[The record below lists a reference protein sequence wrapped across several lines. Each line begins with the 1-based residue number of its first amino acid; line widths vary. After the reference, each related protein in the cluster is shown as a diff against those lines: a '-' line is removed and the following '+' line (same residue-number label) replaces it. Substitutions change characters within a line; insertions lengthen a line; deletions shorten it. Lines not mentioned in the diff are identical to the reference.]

1 MNKIADFMQSPT
13 QLETEQLY
21 PLNAYGSAMSPLFI
35 NLTLWI
41 GVFMLMVIVHIEV
54 DDEEIRNLTIAQRFL
69 GRGILFAIM
78 VSLQAIV
85 CVTGCL
91 FLGVQAEN
99 VAALYMTAVA
109 CSLTYLAIQYT
120 LSTTLQHGNA
130 ASASFWCLCKSRVRR
145 VCIRSSLL
153 RASSRRC
160 IPSSRSR
167 MASTLCAN
175 ASAVSTEICG
185 LASWACFCV
194 VLRSFPVHRHIC
206 APFLTNLNRMFAKQL
221 AEAIS

>member
-1 MNKIADFMQSPT
+1 MQSPT

-41 GVFMLMVIVHIEV
+41 GVFMLMVIMHIEV

-120 LSTTLQHGNA
+120 LSTTLQHVGKGLCVILVFVQIPGA
-130 ASASFWCLCKSRVRR
+130 TGLYPVELTTSFFQTVYPIFPVHVWHQRHARMH
-145 VCIRSSLL
+145 L
-153 RASSRRC
+153 RFLRKYVAWLHGR
-160 IPSSRSR
+160 
-167 MASTLCAN
+167 A
-175 ASAVSTEICG
+175 
-185 LASWACFCV
+185 CV

-206 APFLTNLNRMFAKQL
+206 APLPH
-221 AEAIS
+221 EP

>member
-1 MNKIADFMQSPT
+1 MRWAKPTRCLPTCRAISTPRTDVVALGTSGALAKLFGEDGTLDVNKIADFMQSPT

-41 GVFMLMVIVHIEV
+41 GVFMLMVIMHIEV

-91 FLGVQAEN
+91 FL
-99 VAALYMTAVA
+99 A
-109 CSLTYLAIQYT
+109 CKPKTSP
-120 LSTTLQHGNA
+120 
-130 ASASFWCLCKSRVRR
+130 
-145 VCIRSSLL
+145 RS
-153 RASSRRC
+153 
-160 IPSSRSR
+160 I
-167 MASTLCAN
+167 
-175 ASAVSTEICG
+175 
-185 LASWACFCV
+185 
-194 VLRSFPVHRHIC
+194 
-206 APFLTNLNRMFAKQL
+206 
-221 AEAIS
+221 